1 MIKKEC
7 FPGWLI
13 MLVVAVISYYASKQI
28 VLGGKNP
35 LEAPVIAI
43 VLGILIANAGLLP
56 RAAATGIKAFETPL
70 IWGIVLLGAGLDFRN
85 IASQGVQMMAVIL
98 VTMLIGFW
106 AIYFLAKAFRLPQK
120 LAILLSIG
128 TTVCGGT
135 AIAVSSPLIDAR
147 EEETSYAIGT
157 IGLWGLLAIILYP
170 KLFQLFQHPGI
181 DQIFGVFA
189 GTAIHSTPQV
199 IGAGFIFSEMAGKT
213 ATAVKLVRNTFIAP
227 LAFIIALWYSCHV
240 ARKSAEA
247 AHEAGVSEMQ
257 ESKKPMQVNW
267 VKAFPWFLFGYFV
280 MVALRTYGFFSDF
293 GVSVFNQTGRFLIL
307 VGMAGIGL
315 NTRFSAF
322 KGIGI
327 KPLVVGFIGA
337 LIVAGAS
344 LAMIFGLHIGGV

>member
-1 MIKKEC
+1 
-7 FPGWLI
+7 

-43 VLGILIANAGLLP
+43 VLGIIITNAGLLP
-56 RAAATGIKAFETPL
+56 RKATAGVKAFQTPL
-70 IWGIVLLGAGLDFRN
+70 IWGIVLIGAGLDFRN
-85 IASQGVQMMAVIL
+85 IASQGIQIMAVIF

-106 AIYFLAKAFRLPQK
+106 SIYFLGKLFGLPQK

-128 TTVCGGT
+128 TTICGGS
-135 AIAVSSPLIDAR
+135 AIAVSSPLIDAK

-157 IGLWGLLAIILYP
+157 IGLWGLVAIILYP

-199 IGAGFIFSEMAGKT
+199 VGAGFIFSEVAGKT

-227 LAFIIALWYSCHV
+227 MAFMAALWYSWHV
-240 ARKSAEA
+240 AGQSARGADTPAASEA
-247 AHEAGVSEMQ
+247 Q
-257 ESKKPMQVNW
+257 EREKPKQVNW

-280 MVALRTYGFFSDF
+280 MVALRTYGFFTEF
-293 GVSVFNQTGRFLIL
+293 GIDIFNQTGRFLIL
-307 VGMAGIGL
+307 LGMAGIGL
-315 NTRFSAF
+315 NTKFASF
-322 KGIGI
+322 KGIGV

-337 LIVAGAS
+337 LIVAAAS
-344 LAMIFGLHIGGV
+344 LAMIFGLHIGGA